1 MRLTVNGV
9 SHSVDSGTTIANLID
24 QLGLQERRVAVE
36 VNRQIVPRS
45 QHPSHPL
52 QDGDAIELVQAIGG
66 G

>member
-9 SHSVDSGTTIANLID
+9 SHSVDSGTTIAKLID

-36 VNRQIVPRS
+36 LNRQIVPRS
-45 QHPSHPL
+45 QHVSHTL